1 MTPENNHFD
10 VVIIGGGPAGM
21 MAALSARRH
30 YPDLTIAIVDRT
42 FELGRKFLTSG
53 AGRGN
58 LTNVNLINGSDGFF
72 HGDRKFISSVFSRFG
87 YHDIMRFF
95 EELGVPTYEEKKP
108 VGERFFR
115 QSIMQ
120 KPYGTCSLTPL

>member
-1 MTPENNHFD
+1 MVGPVPNMKPEHSHFH

-30 YPDLTIAIVDRT
+30 YPDYTIAIVDRT

-58 LTNVNLINGSDGFF
+58 LTNVNLVNGTDGFF
-72 HGDRKFISSVFSRFG
+72 HGDQEFIASVFSRLG
-87 YHDIMRFF
+87 YQDIMRFF
-95 EELGVPTYEEKKP
+95 EELGVRTYEEK
-108 VGERFFR
+108 
-115 QSIMQ
+115 
-120 KPYGTCSLTPL
+120 